1 MNLVSV
7 FIVYQMIW
15 WVVFMAVLPLG
26 VKIEEST
33 TPGFATSA
41 PVKPNIKKKIILTT
55 KITTILWIIS
65 CAVIMS
71 GLISF
76 D

>member
-1 MNLVSV
+1 
-7 FIVYQMIW
+7 
-15 WVVFMAVLPLG
+15 MAVLPLG
-26 VKIEEST
+26 IKVEENPQT
-33 TPGFATSA
+33 GFATSA
-41 PVKPNIKKKIILTT
+41 PIKPNLKKKIILTT
-55 KITTILWIIS
+55 KITTILWIIV

>member
-1 MNLVSV
+1 MNIVSS

-15 WVVFMAVLPLG
+15 WVVFMAVLPIG
-26 VKIEEST
+26 VKVDE
-33 TPGFATSA
+33 TPQTGFATSA
-41 PVKPNIKKKIILTT
+41 PNKPNLKKKIILTT
-55 KITTILWIIS
+55 KITTVLWLIA

-71 GLISF
+71 KLIIF

>member
-1 MNLVSV
+1 MNIVSA
-7 FIVYQMIW
+7 FIVYQIIW

-26 VKIEEST
+26 VKTEEFT
-33 TPGFATSA
+33 QPGFAASA
-41 PVKPNIKKKIILTT
+41 PIKPNLKKKVILTT

-71 GLISF
+71 GLIKF